1 MQPSTPM
8 RLPSRPTSKSF
19 APSSNVESCSF
30 RHDTLAE
37 TRNYPNLWVR
47 PAATNKEAAP
57 MLTLDQLQA
66 KVASQKTALPAL
78 YGDVDFGIKPERF
91 ADEPVIENGPKGKF
105 DEMRPQV
112 LADAEKV
119 ARMRAYTMLGDT
131 VADAYAA
138 LMPKYGFRGLIGML
152 KQACD
157 HGVEAVPDAPPEL
170 VNFIRAMEATPDW
183 VDMKLVEEGARQS
196 REDAANYSPFVIR
209 GAFIATF
216 MNKYSALPMALT
228 GTLSSDTAA
237 RRVKDTASFF
247 ITSTLPGALERHGPG
262 FKSAAM
268 VRLMHSMVRFNAL
281 KRSNVWDVK
290 TFGIP
295 IPQVDQMPAGLIG
308 TFLLAFKIT
317 AKGRFEYTEVER
329 ARVELSRYRCFLLGL
344 PEELAPATPKE
355 MVDMMV
361 RYDQTLR
368 KGFDDA
374 TCGEL
379 TRATLAAYLPSDEK
393 LGSKIF
399 DRIERRFSKIF
410 FLLSFLGGDK
420 AKAEAMGVKIT
431 AGDWATFIACSLFI
445 GVRKGLYGI
454 ACRLPGASKLADRM
468 LVKKL
473 ERMLD
478 SYGHPAHTTDA
489 NQYRPTVLKAA
500 E

>member
-1 MQPSTPM
+1 
-8 RLPSRPTSKSF
+8 
-19 APSSNVESCSF
+19 
-30 RHDTLAE
+30 
-37 TRNYPNLWVR
+37 
-47 PAATNKEAAP
+47 
-57 MLTLDQLQA
+57 MLTLEQLQA
-66 KVASQKTALPAL
+66 KVASQKTAVPAL
-78 YGDVDFGIKPERF
+78 YGDVDFSIKPERF
-91 ADEPVIENGPKGKF
+91 ADEPVIEGQPKSKF
-105 DEMRPQV
+105 DAMRPQI
-112 LADAEKV
+112 LADSEKV

-138 LMPKYGFRGLIGML
+138 LMPTYGFRGLVGML

-157 HGVEAVPDAPPEL
+157 HGVESVPDAPPEL

-228 GTLSSDTAA
+228 GTLSNDTAA

-247 ITSTLPGALERHGPG
+247 ITSTLPGALERFGLG
-262 FKSAAM
+262 FRSAAM

-308 TFLLAFKIT
+308 TFLLAFRIT
-317 AKGRFEYTEVER
+317 GKGRFEYTEVER
-329 ARVELSRYRCFLLGL
+329 ARVELARYRCFLLGL
-344 PEELAPATPKE
+344 PEELAPATPKD

-361 RYDQTLR
+361 RYEQTLR
-368 KGFDDA
+368 KGYDDA

-379 TRATLAAYLPSDEK
+379 TRATLAAYLPADRK
-393 LGSKIF
+393 LGSRIF

-420 AKAEAMGVKIT
+420 SKAEAMGVKIT
-431 AGDWATFIACSLFI
+431 VGDWTTFIACSLFI
-445 GVRKGLYGI
+445 GARKAAYGI
-454 ACRLPGASKLADRM
+454 ACRIPGVRKIADRM

-473 ERMLD
+473 ERMLG

-489 NQYRPTVLKAA
+489 SAYRPTVLKAA

>member
-1 MQPSTPM
+1 MQ
-8 RLPSRPTSKSF
+8 
-19 APSSNVESCSF
+19 
-30 RHDTLAE
+30 
-37 TRNYPNLWVR
+37 
-47 PAATNKEAAP
+47 
-57 MLTLDQLQA
+57 LTLDQLKA
-66 KVASQKTALPAL
+66 KVASQKETLPAL
-78 YGDVDFGIKPERF
+78 YGDVDFSIKPERF
-91 ADEPVIENGPKGKF
+91 ADEPVLEGPSQSKL
-105 DEMRPQV
+105 DALRPQV
-112 LADAEKV
+112 LADTEKV
-119 ARMRAYTMLGDT
+119 ERMRAYTMLGDT

-152 KQACD
+152 QHACD
-157 HGVEAVPDAPPEL
+157 HGVDGMDDAPPEL
-170 VNFIRAMEATPDW
+170 VKFIRAMEATPDW

-228 GTLSSDTAA
+228 GTLSHSTAA

-247 ITSTLPGALERHGPG
+247 MTSTLPGALERFGPG

-281 KRSNVWDVK
+281 KRSNMWDVN

-308 TFLLAFKIT
+308 VFLLAFKIT
-317 AKGRFEYTEVER
+317 AKGRFEYTPDER

-344 PEELAPATPKE
+344 PEELVPDNPKD
-355 MVDMMV
+355 MVDVMV

-368 KGFDDA
+368 KGYDDA

-379 TRATLAAYLPSDEK
+379 VRATLAAYLPSDEK
-393 LGSKIF
+393 LGSRMF

-410 FLLSFLGGDK
+410 FLLSFLGGDRK
-420 AKAEAMGVKIT
+420 KAEAMGVKI
-431 AGDWATFIACSLFI
+431 GVLDWATFISCGVFI
-445 GVRKGLYGI
+445 AARKGFYGI
-454 ACRLPGASKLADRM
+454 ASRIPGLRDATDRM
-468 LVKKL
+468 LVKKI
-473 ERMLD
+473 ERLLA
-478 SYGHPAHTTDA
+478 SYGHAAYTTDA
-489 NQYRPTVLKAA
+489 SQYKPAVIRQAA

>member
-1 MQPSTPM
+1 
-8 RLPSRPTSKSF
+8 
-19 APSSNVESCSF
+19 
-30 RHDTLAE
+30 
-37 TRNYPNLWVR
+37 
-47 PAATNKEAAP
+47 

-78 YGDVDFGIKPERF
+78 YGDVDFTIKPERF
-91 ADEPVIENGPKGKF
+91 ADEPVIEGQAPGKL
-105 DEMRPQV
+105 DHLRPQI
-112 LADAEKV
+112 LADASKV

-138 LMPKYGFRGLIGML
+138 LMPTYGFRGLIGML

-157 HGVEAVPDAPPEL
+157 HGVESVPDAPPEL

-228 GTLSSDTAA
+228 GTLSHDTAA

-247 ITSTLPGALERHGPG
+247 MTSTLPGALERYGSG

-268 VRLMHSMVRFNAL
+268 VRMMHSMVRFNAL
-281 KRSNVWDVK
+281 KRSNTWDVS

-308 TFLLAFKIT
+308 VFLLAFKIT
-317 AKGRFEYTEVER
+317 GKGRFQYTEVER

-344 PEELAPATPKE
+344 PEELAPATPKD

-361 RYDQTLR
+361 LYEQTLR

-379 TRATLAAYLPSDEK
+379 TRATLAAYLPPDEK

-410 FLLSFLGGDK
+410 FLLSFLDGDK
-420 AKAEAMGVKIT
+420 RRAAAMGVKIT
-431 AGDWATFIACSLFI
+431 ALDWATFISCGLFI
-445 GVRKGLYGI
+445 GARKMFYGI
-454 ACRLPGASKLADRM
+454 AGRIPGLRNATDRM
-468 LVKKL
+468 LVRKI
-473 ERMLD
+473 ERMLE
-478 SYGHPAHTTDA
+478 SYGHPAHTSDA
-489 NQYRPTVLKAA
+489 AQYKPATVRQAA

>member
-1 MQPSTPM
+1 
-8 RLPSRPTSKSF
+8 
-19 APSSNVESCSF
+19 
-30 RHDTLAE
+30 
-37 TRNYPNLWVR
+37 
-47 PAATNKEAAP
+47 

-66 KVASQKTALPAL
+66 KVASQKSNLPAL
-78 YGDVDFGIKPERF
+78 YGDVDFTTKPERF
-91 ADEPVIENGPKGKF
+91 ADEPVLEGPSQSKF
-105 DEMRPQV
+105 DHMRPQL
-112 LADAEKV
+112 LADTEKV

-138 LMPKYGFRGLIGML
+138 LMPTYGFRGLIGML

-157 HGVEAVPDAPPEL
+157 HGVESVPDAPPEL

-247 ITSTLPGALERHGPG
+247 MTSTLPGALERFGPG

-281 KRSNVWDVK
+281 RRSNMWDVK

-317 AKGRFEYTEVER
+317 GKGRFQYTDVER

-344 PEELAPATPKE
+344 PEELAPATPKD

-361 RYDQTLR
+361 LYEQTLR
-368 KGFDDA
+368 KGFDDK

-379 TRATLAAYLPSDEK
+379 TRATLAAYLPPDEK

-420 AKAEAMGVKIT
+420 KKAADMGVKIG
-431 AGDWATFIACSLFI
+431 ALDWATFIACSLFI
-445 GVRKGLYGI
+445 GARKGFYALGGAI
-454 ACRLPGASKLADRM
+454 PGLRRATDRM
-468 LVKKL
+468 LVKKI

-489 NQYRPTVLKAA
+489 TQYKPAVVRHAA

>member
-1 MQPSTPM
+1 
-8 RLPSRPTSKSF
+8 
-19 APSSNVESCSF
+19 
-30 RHDTLAE
+30 
-37 TRNYPNLWVR
+37 
-47 PAATNKEAAP
+47 

-66 KVASQKTALPAL
+66 KVAAQKTALPAL
-78 YGDVDFGIKPERF
+78 YGDVDFALKPERF
-91 ADEPVIENGPKGKF
+91 ADEPLLEGPSQSKF
-105 DEMRPQV
+105 DAMRLAI
-112 LADAEKV
+112 LADEEKV
-119 ARMRAYTMLGDT
+119 ARMRAYTMMGDT

-138 LMPKYGFRGLIGML
+138 LMPTYGFRGLIGML
-152 KQACD
+152 QHACD
-157 HGVEAVPDAPPEL
+157 HGVENVPDAPAEL

-228 GTLSSDTAA
+228 GTLSHDTAA

-247 ITSTLPGALERHGPG
+247 ITSTLPGALERFGPG

-281 KRSNVWDVK
+281 KRSNMWDVK
-290 TFGIP
+290 TYGIP

-317 AKGRFEYTEVER
+317 GKGRFEYTEVER

-344 PEELAPATPKE
+344 PEELAPATPKA
-355 MVDMMV
+355 MVDAMV
-361 RYDQTLR
+361 LYEQTLR

-410 FLLSFLGGDK
+410 FLLSFLGGDRKK
-420 AKAEAMGVKIT
+420 AAEMGVKIT
-431 AGDWATFIACSLFI
+431 AGDWATFVACSLFI
-445 GVRKGLYGI
+445 GARKGMYAI
-454 ACRLPGASKLADRM
+454 ACRLPGISKMADRI

-473 ERMLD
+473 ERMLE
-478 SYGHPAHTTDA
+478 SYGHAAHTTDA
-489 NQYRPTVLKAA
+489 TQYKPAPIHQAA

>member
-1 MQPSTPM
+1 
-8 RLPSRPTSKSF
+8 
-19 APSSNVESCSF
+19 
-30 RHDTLAE
+30 
-37 TRNYPNLWVR
+37 
-47 PAATNKEAAP
+47 
-57 MLTLDQLQA
+57 MLTLELLQA

-78 YGDVDFGIKPERF
+78 YGDVDFSVKPERF
-91 ADEPVIENGPKGKF
+91 ADEPVTEGQPKGKL
-105 DEMRPQV
+105 DHMRAEV
-112 LADAEKV
+112 LADATKV
-119 ARMRAYTMLGDT
+119 ERMRAYTMLGDM

-138 LMPKYGFRGLIGML
+138 LMPTYGFRGLTSML
-152 KQACD
+152 TQACD
-157 HGVEAVPDAPPEL
+157 HGIESVPEAPLEL

-228 GTLSSDTAA
+228 GTLSHDTAA

-247 ITSTLPGALERHGPG
+247 ITSTLPGALERFGPG

-281 KRSNVWDVK
+281 RRSNVWDVK

-317 AKGRFEYTEVER
+317 GQGRFEYTEVER

-344 PEELAPATPKE
+344 PEELAPATPRE

-379 TRATLAAYLPSDEK
+379 TRATLAAYLPADRS
-393 LGSKIF
+393 LGSRIF

-410 FLLSFLGGDK
+410 FLQAFLNGDTNK
-420 AKAEAMGVKIT
+420 AAAMGVKIT
-431 AGDWATFIACSLFI
+431 AADWATFVACGAFI
-445 GVRKGLYGI
+445 GVRKGLYAI
-454 ACRLPGASKLADRM
+454 ACRLPGVAKVADRM
-468 LVKKL
+468 LVRKL
-473 ERMLD
+473 ERMLA
-478 SYGHPAHTTDA
+478 SYGHAAHTTDA
-489 NQYRPTVLKAA
+489 AAYRPAAVRQAA

>member
-1 MQPSTPM
+1 
-8 RLPSRPTSKSF
+8 
-19 APSSNVESCSF
+19 
-30 RHDTLAE
+30 
-37 TRNYPNLWVR
+37 
-47 PAATNKEAAP
+47 
-57 MLTLDQLQA
+57 MLTLDQLKA

-78 YGDVDFGIKPERF
+78 YGDVDFSIKPERF
-91 ADEPVIENGPKGKF
+91 ADELVLADQPKGKL
-105 DEMRPQV
+105 DHMRAEV

-119 ARMRAYTMLGDT
+119 ERMRAYTMLGDT

-138 LMPKYGFRGLIGML
+138 LMPSYGFRGLTAML
-152 KQACD
+152 TQACD
-157 HGVEAVPDAPPEL
+157 HGVEAVPEAPPEL

-228 GTLSSDTAA
+228 GTLSNETAGK
-237 RRVKDTASFF
+237 RVKDTASFF
-247 ITSTLPGALERHGPG
+247 ITSTLPGALERFGPG

-268 VRLMHSMVRFNAL
+268 VRLMHAMVRFNAL
-281 KRSNVWDVK
+281 KRSNMWDVK

-308 TFLLAFKIT
+308 VFLLAFKIT
-317 AKGRFEYTEVER
+317 GKGRFEYTEVER
-329 ARVELSRYRCFLLGL
+329 ARVELARYRCFLLGL
-344 PEELAPATPKE
+344 PEELAPATPRE
-355 MVDMMV
+355 MVDAMV

-374 TCGEL
+374 RCGEL
-379 TRATLAAYLPSDEK
+379 TRATLAAYLPSDQK
-393 LGSKIF
+393 LGSRIF

-410 FLLSFLGGDK
+410 FLQAFLGGDM

-431 AGDWATFIACSLFI
+431 AVDWATFVACSVFI
-445 GVRKGLYGI
+445 GIRKGLYAI
-454 ACRLPGASKLADRM
+454 ACRLPGLAKVADRM
-468 LVKKL
+468 LVRKL
-473 ERMLD
+473 ERMLE
-478 SYGHPAHTTDA
+478 SYGHPAHTSDA
-489 NQYRPTVLKAA
+489 AAYRPAVVRQAA

>member
-1 MQPSTPM
+1 
-8 RLPSRPTSKSF
+8 
-19 APSSNVESCSF
+19 
-30 RHDTLAE
+30 
-37 TRNYPNLWVR
+37 
-47 PAATNKEAAP
+47 
-57 MLTLDQLQA
+57 MLTLDQLRA
-66 KVASQKTALPAL
+66 KVASQKTDLPAL
-78 YGDVDFGIKPERF
+78 YGDVDFAIKPERF
-91 ADEPVIENGPKGKF
+91 ADEPVIEGQPKGSL
-105 DEMRPQV
+105 DHLRPQV
-112 LADAEKV
+112 LADTEKV
-119 ARMRAYTMLGDT
+119 ERMRAYTMLGDT

-157 HGVEAVPDAPPEL
+157 HGVESVPDAPPEL
-170 VNFIRAMEATPDW
+170 VAFIRAMEATPDW

-228 GTLSSDTAA
+228 GTLSHDTAA

-247 ITSTLPGALERHGPG
+247 MTTTLPGALERFGPG
-262 FKSAAM
+262 FRSAAM

-281 KRSNVWDVK
+281 KRSNTWNVN

-308 TFLLAFKIT
+308 VFLLAFKIT
-317 AKGRFEYTEVER
+317 AKGRFHYTPAER

-344 PEELAPATPKE
+344 PEELVPDNPKD
-355 MVDMMV
+355 MVDVMV

-368 KGFDDA
+368 KGYDDA

-379 TRATLAAYLPSDEK
+379 VRATLAAYLPSDQK
-393 LGSKIF
+393 LGSRIF

-410 FLLSFLGGDK
+410 FLLSFLGKDAK
-420 AKAEAMGVKIT
+420 KAEAMGVKIG
-431 AGDWATFIACSLFI
+431 ALDWATFISCGLFI
-445 GVRKGLYGI
+445 GVRKLVYSA
-454 ACRLPGASKLADRM
+454 ACAIPGVNKVADRM
-468 LVKKL
+468 LVKKIERLL
-473 ERMLD
+473 E

-489 NQYRPTVLKAA
+489 SQYKPAMVRQAA

>member
-1 MQPSTPM
+1 
-8 RLPSRPTSKSF
+8 
-19 APSSNVESCSF
+19 
-30 RHDTLAE
+30 
-37 TRNYPNLWVR
+37 
-47 PAATNKEAAP
+47 

-78 YGDVDFGIKPERF
+78 YGDVDFSIKPERF
-91 ADEPVIENGPKGKF
+91 ADEPVLEGPSQSKF
-105 DEMRPQV
+105 DAMRPQV
-112 LADAEKV
+112 LADEEKV

-157 HGVEAVPDAPPEL
+157 HGVESVPDAPPEL

-183 VDMKLVEEGARQS
+183 VDIKLVEEGARQS

-228 GTLSSDTAA
+228 GTLSHDTAA

-247 ITSTLPGALERHGPG
+247 MTSTLPGALERFGPG
-262 FKSAAM
+262 FRSAAM

-281 KRSNVWDVK
+281 KRSNVWDVN

-308 TFLLAFKIT
+308 VFLLAFKIT

-344 PEELAPATPKE
+344 PEELVPATPKE
-355 MVDMMV
+355 MVDVMV

-379 TRATLAAYLPSDEK
+379 TRATLAAYLPADEK

-399 DRIERRFSKIF
+399 DRIERRFSRIF
-410 FLLSFLGGDK
+410 FLLSFLGGDRR
-420 AKAEAMGVKIT
+420 KAEAMGVKIS
-431 AGDWATFIACSLFI
+431 ALDWATFISCGLFI
-445 GVRKGLYGI
+445 GARKAFYGI
-454 ACRLPGASKLADRM
+454 AGRIPGLRNATDRM
-468 LVKKL
+468 LVRKI
-473 ERMLD
+473 ERLLD

-489 NQYRPTVLKAA
+489 TQYKPAMVRQAA